1 MIDGLGSA
9 GYVARE
15 VIGVEE
21 IVDYTPLESPLEL
34 LTGKMGTAIGS
45 GIADAIGLN
54 KSVRQWVCIKGCM
67 PSISLIK
74 KGRRVIL
81 RPFFSPYFYWADSS
95 AIG

>member
-1 MIDGLGSA
+1 MFSGLIWNGEQALELGLIDGLGSA

-45 GIADAIGLN
+45 GIAEAIGV
-54 KSVRQWVCIKGCM
+54 KQEHTQWGCIKWLVCHQLV
-67 PSISLIK
+67 S
-74 KGRRVIL
+74 
-81 RPFFSPYFYWADSS
+81 
-95 AIG
+95 